1 MSDAGTTAAGSSSL
15 LAPQQYLRCSRW
27 RRCCCHSGMIHPQKN
42 RLSIWAAWWCHLKKR
57 FRITIRSKLVH
68 HAVDTKQPK
77 TEVGGIPPPN
87 SRPPPQR
94 DTHTSVHHTH
104 RYLKRARYYRCLKK
118 WPTMVYRCFQASKYL
133 LWHGAFFRASSD
145 YSKEISKHC
154 ILTNVTSRC
163 PRPGAVIDPENF
175 GIRTTLSRVFEYSM
189 WLVSNAP

>member
-1 MSDAGTTAAGSSSL
+1 M
-15 LAPQQYLRCSRW
+15 
-27 RRCCCHSGMIHPQKN
+27 
-42 RLSIWAAWWCHLKKR
+42 
-57 FRITIRSKLVH
+57 VH

-118 WPTMVYRCFQASKYL
+118 WPAMVYRGFQASKYL

-163 PRPGAVIDPENF
+163 ARPADPALSSILNF
-175 GIRTTLSRVFEYSM
+175 LVYGRLSLGFLNTVCGWSQMHHNSSRFTCYLHHTSSKPYITLLSNRV
-189 WLVSNAP
+189 PT